1 MRHILLLSI
10 FPICSATHSQD
21 LDGMVSH
28 FRSLLAPD
36 IRVYVEG
43 SGTLVTDHV
52 VDGEVRVRH
61 RVNAMDL
68 ALEATELDTTR
79 NSIIF
84 RCQASRPRC
93 ITSVDYSI
101 DMEKRSSRAS
111 VSVDGSEQDV
121 VAAKAAFIAIIE
133 HIAEKFG
140 PNETSESMMRMT
152 MTDHT
157 PEP

>member
-1 MRHILLLSI
+1 
-10 FPICSATHSQD
+10 
-21 LDGMVSH
+21 
-28 FRSLLAPD
+28 
-36 IRVYVEG
+36 
-43 SGTLVTDHV
+43 
-52 VDGEVRVRH
+52 
-61 RVNAMDL
+61 
-68 ALEATELDTTR
+68 
-79 NSIIF
+79 
-84 RCQASRPRC
+84 
-93 ITSVDYSI
+93 VDYSI

-140 PNETSESMMRMT
+140 PNETSESLMRMT